1 MLGPILGLLLS
12 GSVKN
17 TVARTK
23 RNGVFVALAM
33 VLLLTTYVFGLAALA
48 LWLATIY
55 GMLYATLIVGG
66 GTLLIAIAL
75 LVVMAS
81 INAQEARRAREK
93 RLAAQSMATVGL
105 GLVRS
110 QPLLAAAVAGA
121 FLLSNIMGSRS
132 DD

>member
-23 RNGVFVALAM
+23 RNGVFIALAM

>member
-23 RNGVFVALAM
+23 RNGVFIALAM

-55 GMLYATLIVGG
+55 GMLYATLMIGG

-75 LVVMAS
+75 LIVMAS

-105 GLVRS
+105 GLIRS
-110 QPLLAAAVAGA
+110 QPMLAAAVAGA
-121 FLLSNIMGSRS
+121 FLLSSIMGSRS

>member
-23 RNGVFVALAM
+23 RNSVFIAVAA
-33 VLLLTTYVFGLAALA
+33 VLILTAYVFALMALA
-48 LWLATIY
+48 LWLGTIY
-55 GMLYATLIVGG
+55 GLIYAALIVAGG
-66 GTLLIAIAL
+66 AVLIGIAIL
-75 LVVMAS
+75 IVMAS
-81 INAQEARRAREK
+81 INAEDARRARQK
-93 RLAAQSMATVGL
+93 RLAAESVATIGL

-110 QPLLAAAVAGA
+110 QPMLAVAVAGA
-121 FLLSNIMGSRS
+121 FLLSNLMGSRN

>member
-23 RNGVFVALAM
+23 RNGVFIALAM

-55 GMLYATLIVGG
+55 GMLYATLIVGS